1 MKTFKKVWR
10 YIRRYKKLL
19 TISILAMLVVQVLG
33 LLAPLIV
40 KSILDDYLIG
50 IEEPWYVTT
59 LDQSEVTYNGIHL
72 TQEPNDN
79 DIYSVFIYQGKY
91 YLFNGLINEGHRQV
105 TSDGTTYYLSIEDI
119 TVGEI
124 VRLENQVVKSFY
136 EPFVQ
141 PLIILIV
148 LLAVRFFLQIL
159 FTYIQRI
166 STSMLNV
173 NIVRDARKDAIK
185 ALQNMPM
192 TYFES
197 EPAGKIANRII
208 HDVGGMMN
216 LFSTLMNLVLN
227 ASLAVVFA
235 YIGMFYLDAKLA
247 LLTFIVFPIIY
258 VWLKYFVGKLNKIAV
273 KVNEQNS
280 MITANLNEIING
292 ISILQIFNYKKE
304 TEDKFNAL
312 SMDFNNEK
320 MKEVKLHLSIGWNM
334 IRLLGALV
342 TAFIVLYFGRQT
354 LTIFGFVATAG
365 LIYAYND
372 YLTRLIEPVGTLFR
386 EIGNLQHAIVKTER
400 IFTVIDGQQE
410 DDRNYPIPRYK
421 GHVSFDNLW
430 FSYVEG
436 KPVLKGIDLEIDA
449 GQMVGIVGHTGSG
462 KTTLISLLLRFY
474 DLKENDMGKIYVD
487 GVDIT
492 THPKQTYRQ
501 HIGVV
506 LQDPTIFK
514 GTLADNIRFN
524 HPNASD
530 ERIESVLREI
540 GGDKLID
547 KLPKGIHTE
556 LTRGGSNLSVGE
568 KQLIAFARAVI
579 FDPAILIMDEA
590 TANIDTET
598 ETLIQTALNHV
609 KKGRTTIV
617 IAHRLSTIKQ
627 ANKIVVFENGLKVE
641 EGSHDVLLN
650 NNRVY
655 ANIYRSQIKDVGDN
669 E

>member
-105 TSDGTTYYLSIEDI
+105 TSDGTTHYLSIEGI

-247 LLTFIVFPIIY
+247 LLTFVVFPIIY

-280 MITANLNEIING
+280 MITANLNEIIKG
-292 ISILQIFNYKKE
+292 ISIL
-304 TEDKFNAL
+304 
-312 SMDFNNEK
+312 
-320 MKEVKLHLSIGWNM
+320 
-334 IRLLGALV
+334 
-342 TAFIVLYFGRQT
+342 
-354 LTIFGFVATAG
+354 
-365 LIYAYND
+365 
-372 YLTRLIEPVGTLFR
+372 
-386 EIGNLQHAIVKTER
+386 
-400 IFTVIDGQQE
+400 
-410 DDRNYPIPRYK
+410 
-421 GHVSFDNLW
+421 
-430 FSYVEG
+430 
-436 KPVLKGIDLEIDA
+436 
-449 GQMVGIVGHTGSG
+449 
-462 KTTLISLLLRFY
+462 
-474 DLKENDMGKIYVD
+474 
-487 GVDIT
+487 
-492 THPKQTYRQ
+492 
-501 HIGVV
+501 
-506 LQDPTIFK
+506 
-514 GTLADNIRFN
+514 
-524 HPNASD
+524 
-530 ERIESVLREI
+530 
-540 GGDKLID
+540 
-547 KLPKGIHTE
+547 
-556 LTRGGSNLSVGE
+556 
-568 KQLIAFARAVI
+568 
-579 FDPAILIMDEA
+579 
-590 TANIDTET
+590 
-598 ETLIQTALNHV
+598 
-609 KKGRTTIV
+609 
-617 IAHRLSTIKQ
+617 
-627 ANKIVVFENGLKVE
+627 
-641 EGSHDVLLN
+641 
-650 NNRVY
+650 
-655 ANIYRSQIKDVGDN
+655 
-669 E
+669 